1 MQSGA
6 TKLELLRLSAQVV
19 AGVRADQGRAV
30 SDPGAAFGIHEAP
43 WQLDMLLPRSSS
55 SAPATMTTSSAWIR
69 RAVEASTIAAVLMIF
84 GLLAPLT
91 ECLAAEPKAGQTF
104 EVLAIQT
111 GSTTVDPRV
120 IAKHFDDACEEYDG
134 AELAGC
140 KKVLARARA
149 SLNGKGMLLRN
160 IHAGMAPFDTKKQ
173 LQYFGF
179 DYIILG
185 DVESMKGDDAVP
197 DFFVTLGTLLKPF
210 FMSPDSYAR
219 DPGKSVA
226 QHGQC
231 AVSFTS
237 VDEAEAWRRK
247 HSHDLR
253 AEVLVKG
260 SRPFSEAGGRVK
272 GYALQPVGV
281 RVYDSVTSEILCSNP
296 PSAARLV
303 TESWGNYGTGRAE
316 AYTPSPTGPSGFVR
330 LVLPD
335 AGLPGVGLL
344 VDGKLAMPAKRMD
357 RIQGHAPGTPELFIN
372 VSVGSHLLEVVEMRQ
387 QKGIL
392 RVATVRAETE
402 NGRELELD
410 AVKLYPLSIAAP
422 REWSSGSLDEAYA
435 AGAQHLEGTQRLVKA
450 QDLVAKMRFQEARPI
465 LETLLSD
472 FPSQDDRLHQEA
484 ARELEKVTG
493 RGQRSQ

>member
-160 IHAGMAPFDTKKQ
+160 IHAGMAPF
-173 LQYFGF
+173 
-179 DYIILG
+179 
-185 DVESMKGDDAVP
+185 
-197 DFFVTLGTLLKPF
+197 
-210 FMSPDSYAR
+210 DSYAR